1 MILQIQHLRSIHTVQ
16 TKKNTTKP
24 AEKAVAPK
32 KAVVKRVKALGKKK
46 IKITVKKSPE
56 QVSGYEVTLSTKKN
70 FKNAKKITTKKNVI
84 TVKKLK
90 AGKKYFVKV
99 RAFKK
104 VGNKK
109 IYGNYSTVK
118 KVIVKK

>member
-1 MILQIQHLRSIHTVQ
+1 MLLLCYFINEGLLRNRTSFF
-16 TKKNTTKP
+16 P
-24 AEKAVAPK
+24 
-32 KAVVKRVKALGKKK
+32 
-46 IKITVKKSPE
+46 
-56 QVSGYEVTLSTKKN
+56 
-70 FKNAKKITTKKNVI
+70 FKNAKKITTKKNVV

-109 IYGNYSTVK
+109 IYGKYSTVK

>member
-1 MILQIQHLRSIHTVQ
+1 
-16 TKKNTTKP
+16 
-24 AEKAVAPK
+24 
-32 KAVVKRVKALGKKK
+32 
-46 IKITVKKSPE
+46 
-56 QVSGYEVTLSTKKN
+56 
-70 FKNAKKITTKKNVI
+70 
-84 TVKKLK
+84 VKKLK

-109 IYGNYSTVK
+109 IYGKYSTVK

>member
-1 MILQIQHLRSIHTVQ
+1 MRIL
-16 TKKNTTKP
+16 
-24 AEKAVAPK
+24 
-32 KAVVKRVKALGKKK
+32 VV
-46 IKITVKKSPE
+46 SW
-56 QVSGYEVTLSTKKN
+56 QVSFRRSTSSLMMDSAMYIRVSTKKN
-70 FKNAKKITTKKNVI
+70 FKNAKKITTKKNVV

-109 IYGNYSTVK
+109 IYGNYSAVK

>member
-1 MILQIQHLRSIHTVQ
+1 MI
-16 TKKNTTKP
+16 
-24 AEKAVAPK
+24 
-32 KAVVKRVKALGKKK
+32 
-46 IKITVKKSPE
+46 
-56 QVSGYEVTLSTKKN
+56 LSTKKN
-70 FKNAKKITTKKNVI
+70 FKKAKKVTTKENVVI
-84 TVKKLK
+84 VKKLK

-109 IYGNYSTVK
+109 IYGKYSTVK

>member
-1 MILQIQHLRSIHTVQ
+1 MKPLSSFFIYFYFIYKEKDKFRQKHT
-16 TKKNTTKP
+16 N
-24 AEKAVAPK
+24 
-32 KAVVKRVKALGKKK
+32 
-46 IKITVKKSPE
+46 
-56 QVSGYEVTLSTKKN
+56 Y
-70 FKNAKKITTKKNVI
+70 FKNAKKITTKKNVV

>member
-1 MILQIQHLRSIHTVQ
+1 MIEYFILNLNLERDYEH
-16 TKKNTTKP
+16 
-24 AEKAVAPK
+24 
-32 KAVVKRVKALGKKK
+32 GK
-46 IKITVKKSPE
+46 IKSLFYRLQGKVRRGTSNEVKKTSE
-56 QVSGYEVTLSTKKN
+56 KINGYEVILSTKKN
-70 FKNAKKITTKKNVI
+70 FKKAKKVTTKKNAV

-109 IYGNYSTVK
+109 IYGKYSTVK